1 MSDPGD
7 EMFAYDDYPPGFG
20 VDHQCTC
27 HPDDK
32 PPVPCAK
39 RYALTEC
46 REQVFLRRIVDRAWN
61 EATESTAVP
70 STDWADRIIDRARTP
85 K

>member
-1 MSDPGD
+1 MADR
-7 EMFAYDDYPPGFG
+7 E
-20 VDHQCTC
+20 CTC

-46 REQVFLRRIVDRAWN
+46 REQVLLRRIVDLAWN
-61 EATESTAVP
+61 EATESTTVP
-70 STDWADRIIDRARTP
+70 STDWADRIINRARIEWANTVMENAR
-85 K
+85 